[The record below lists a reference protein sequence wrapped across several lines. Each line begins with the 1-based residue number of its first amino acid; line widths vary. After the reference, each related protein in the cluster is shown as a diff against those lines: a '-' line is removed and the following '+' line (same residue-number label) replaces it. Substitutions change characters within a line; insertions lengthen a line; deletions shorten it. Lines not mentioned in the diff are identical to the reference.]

1 MLLLELLARSKC
13 DVSSS
18 NLNKE
23 FERQI
28 FLATMLEAQ
37 SETSQQLNNTLK
49 VKVEQEQLQNVNVS
63 AV

>member
-1 MLLLELLARSKC
+1 MTLVLLT
-13 DVSSS
+13 
-18 NLNKE
+18 LNKE

-49 VKVEQEQLQNVNVS
+49 VKVEQEQLQKLCNVFYLFIEGLS
-63 AV
+63 LDQ

>member
-1 MLLLELLARSKC
+1 MTLVLLT
-13 DVSSS
+13 
-18 NLNKE
+18 LNKE

-37 SETSQQLNNTLK
+37 SENSQQLNNTLK

>member
-1 MLLLELLARSKC
+1 MTLVLLTLK
-13 DVSSS
+13 
-18 NLNKE
+18 KE

-49 VKVEQEQLQNVNVS
+49 VKVEQEQLQNVKVS